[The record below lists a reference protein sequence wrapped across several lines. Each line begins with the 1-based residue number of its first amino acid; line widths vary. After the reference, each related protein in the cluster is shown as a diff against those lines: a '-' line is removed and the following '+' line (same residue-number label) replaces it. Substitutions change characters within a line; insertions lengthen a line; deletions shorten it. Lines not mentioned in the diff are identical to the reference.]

1 MQAEGR
7 ATERQS
13 GKTEC
18 DVRELVVNS
27 RGLDRR
33 RQL

>member
-13 GKTEC
+13 GKTER
-18 DVRELVVNS
+18 DVREWVVNS
-27 RGLDRR
+27 RGLD
-33 RQL
+33 